1 LTVLSLAF
9 PNDKNTLL
17 YEVDGKTAKRER
29 YAK

>member
-17 YEVDGKTAKRER
+17 YEVDGKTEKT
-29 YAK
+29 